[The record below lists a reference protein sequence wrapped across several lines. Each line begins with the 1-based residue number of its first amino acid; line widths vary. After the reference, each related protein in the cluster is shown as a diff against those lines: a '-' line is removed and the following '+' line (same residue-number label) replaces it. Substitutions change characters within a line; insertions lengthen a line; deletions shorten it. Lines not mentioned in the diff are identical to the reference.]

1 STHPRGRRHALHERT
16 GEAEAASFPDD
27 ALPRRRTRRTTRNTS
42 ASALDSLSRF
52 RRRTMFQARNVT
64 KVFGLPAGRAR
75 EILDEAEDRSRAITA
90 AGGVL
95 AVDDVSFDVAQGE
108 LFVIMGLSGSGK
120 STLIRMVNRLVEPTT
135 GQIYYDGTDIAAMGE
150 AQLRELRNKRLSMVF
165 QHFALFPHR
174 TIRDNAAY
182 GLKTRGVPRHERLER
197 ADQALHQVGLG
208 QWGDA
213 YPEELSGGMQQR
225 VG

>member
-1 STHPRGRRHALHERT
+1 
-16 GEAEAASFPDD
+16 
-27 ALPRRRTRRTTRNTS
+27 
-42 ASALDSLSRF
+42 
-52 RRRTMFQARNVT
+52 MFQARNVT

-135 GQIYYDGTDIAAMGE
+135 GQGTPTTEPHRRHGRERNCATAQQAAEHRVPGT
-150 AQLRELRNKRLSMVF
+150 LR
-165 QHFALFPHR
+165 LFPAPHHSTTTPR
-174 TIRDNAAY
+174 TAE
-182 GLKTRGVPRHERLER
+182 TRGS
-197 ADQALHQVGLG
+197 QARTTRTSRTGAAPVGLG

-213 YPEELSGGMQQR
+213 IPRNSAAEYNSASDWRARWPPTPKC
-225 VG
+225 

>member
-1 STHPRGRRHALHERT
+1 MTAP
-16 GEAEAASFPDD
+16 
-27 ALPRRRTRRTTRNTS
+27 
-42 ASALDSLSRF
+42 
-52 RRRTMFQARNVT
+52 AR
-64 KVFGLPAGRAR
+64 KR
-75 EILDEAEDRSRAITA
+75 
-90 AGGVL
+90 VL

-174 TIRDNAAY
+174 TVLDNVAF
-182 GLKTRGVPRHERLER
+182 GLKMEGVGKAERHAKALE
-197 ADQALHQVGLG
+197 ALEMVGLTEL
-208 QWGDA
+208 QNRKPA
-213 YPEELSGGMQQR
+213 ALSGGQQQR
-225 VG
+225 VALARVLVTKPKALLTVNGQPLLDGFYALRLG

>member
-1 STHPRGRRHALHERT
+1 
-16 GEAEAASFPDD
+16 
-27 ALPRRRTRRTTRNTS
+27 
-42 ASALDSLSRF
+42 
-52 RRRTMFQARNVT
+52 MFQARNVT

-120 STLIRMVNRLVEPTT
+120 STLIRMVNRLVEPTA

-174 TIRDNAAY
+174 T
-182 GLKTRGVPRHERLER
+182 
-197 ADQALHQVGLG
+197 
-208 QWGDA
+208 
-213 YPEELSGGMQQR
+213 
-225 VG
+225 